1 MSDSPDFAE
10 KFLRRLRQTKTN
22 EEFFEVLSTEPK
34 GSGTGRRMM

>member
-22 EEFFEVLSTEPK
+22 EEFFAKLDEEMRNENSVT
-34 GSGTGRRMM
+34 